1 MDVSI
6 PAGRAKVTSRSPMVT
21 VRRSMD
27 LSGSDSPRRV
37 MSDRSGADWA
47 IRTGVDPARDR
58 MDDAVA
64 AWREISSVPK
74 RSHFA

>member
-1 MDVSI
+1 
-6 PAGRAKVTSRSPMVT
+6 MVT

-37 MSDRSGADWA
+37 MSDRSGADSA

-58 MDDAVA
+58 IDDAVT
-64 AWREISSVPK
+64 AWRAMSAVPT
-74 RSHFA
+74 